1 MKKLTSTEIRQKWL
15 DFFES
20 KNHLVIESKSLIP
33 VNDPSLLWINSGV
46 ATLKNYF
53 SGKKVPPAFRL
64 TNSQKA
70 IRTND
75 IENVGVTSRHH
86 TFFEMLGNFSIGNY
100 FKKEAIAYAKEFLV
114 NVLEMDFEKLY
125 FTYYEE
131 DLEA

>member
-1 MKKLTSTEIRQKWL
+1 STEIRQKWL

-46 ATLKNYF
+46 APLKNYF

-86 TFFEMLGNFSIGNY
+86 TFFKIVANWKIAKH
-100 FKKEAIAYAKEFLV
+100 FKKG
-114 NVLEMDFEKLY
+114 
-125 FTYYEE
+125 
-131 DLEA
+131 